1 MLLKIHLKRTT
12 SQEVSI
18 KIRKTRVNICFRVL
32 IFAILVLL
40 IYYLFVLFLRFRKY
54 YVLRKRTSMQVLI
67 TLSLRLFNPISQVQG
82 RGGNNNPKVVF
93 LK

>member
-18 KIRKTRVNICFRVL
+18 EIRKTRVNICFRVL

-82 RGGNNNPKVVF
+82 RGSNNNPKVVF

>member
-67 TLSLRLFNPISQVQG
+67 TLSLRLFNPNSQVQG
-82 RGGNNNPKVVF
+82 RGSNSNPKVVF